1 MQEPMKNKIH
11 YSIEAQR
18 DLDEIWDYIVADL
31 CNPKAAQKMVDRI
44 LDDVDSLSDFAGIG
58 APLSSIAD
66 TDADYRFLVTGNY
79 MTFYRVY
86 GNDVYVDRILYG
98 RRDYLRIL
106 IGDQLETE
114 SIQ

>member
-11 YSIEAQR
+11 YSLEAQR
-18 DLDEIWDYIVADL
+18 DLDDIWNYIVADL
-31 CNPKAAQKMVDRI
+31 GNPKAAERMVNRI
-44 LDDVDSLSDFAGIG
+44 LDDVDALASFAEIG

-66 TDADYRFLVTGNY
+66 TDADYRFLVTGSY
-79 MTFYRVY
+79 MTFYRVH
-86 GNDVYVDRILYG
+86 GNDVYIDRILYG

-114 SIQ
+114 TLQ